1 MPPLARRAAE
11 VIIAGMERATTT
23 DPLAAL
29 TGALAHLRVHDVS
42 PTLGPDLPMW
52 FMYEAPQVVPLFRHA
67 DAGAAANRLTLA
79 EHTGTHVD
87 APFHFDADGQTMDQV
102 SVDTLLLRPY
112 KKFDLTAHDFQPGVL
127 VDADALRAA
136 ADAAGFMLE
145 RGDVAI
151 LEMGWDKYLP
161 DGGDA
166 REPTWW
172 GANQPGLAEDACAY
186 LVEAGINAV
195 ASDTAAA
202 DVAARDGEILAGHGH
217 SHAFLPRGILI
228 VEGLKGLAG
237 VPDTGL
243 FLALP
248 LKIQGGT
255 GSPVRVVLLSE

>member
-1 MPPLARRAAE
+1 MPPLARRAAA

-52 FMYEAPQVVPLFRHA
+52 FMYEAPQVEPLFRHA
-67 DAGAAANRLTLA
+67 EAGAAANRLTLA
-79 EHTGTHVD
+79 EHTGAHVD
-87 APFHFDADGQTMDQV
+87 APFHFDSDGQTMDQV

-136 ADAAGFMLE
+136 ADAAGFTLE

-166 REPTWW
+166 REAAWW
-172 GANQPGLAEDACAY
+172 GANQPGLAEDACEY
-186 LVEAGINAV
+186 LVEAGVNAV

-237 VPDTGL
+237 VPATGL
-243 FLALP
+243 FVALP

>member
-1 MPPLARRAAE
+1 MRGMPPLARRAAA
-11 VIIAGMERATTT
+11 VIIAGMEPATTT

-52 FMYEAPQVVPLFRHA
+52 VMYEAPQVEPLFRHA

-202 DVAARDGEILAGHGH
+202 DVAAPDGEILARPGH
-217 SHAFLPRGILI
+217 SHPLPPPRVPLLASPQGLPR
-228 VEGLKGLAG
+228 
-237 VPDTGL
+237 VPGTRP
-243 FLALP
+243 LP
-248 LKIQGGT
+248 
-255 GSPVRVVLLSE
+255 P

>member
-1 MPPLARRAAE
+1 
-11 VIIAGMERATTT
+11 MERATTT
-23 DPLAAL
+23 DPLATLA
-29 TGALAHLRVHDVS
+29 GALAHLSVHDVS
-42 PTLGPDLPMW
+42 PTLGPDLPMF
-52 FMYEAPQVVPLFRHA
+52 FMYEPPAVEPLFRHA

-87 APFHFDADGQTMDQV
+87 APFHFDVDGQTMDQV
-102 SVDTLLLRPY
+102 AVDTLLLRPY
-112 KKFDLTAHDFQPGVL
+112 KKFDLTAHDFQPGDL
-127 VDADALRAA
+127 VGADALRDAV
-136 ADAAGFMLE
+136 DAAGFTVE
-145 RGDVAI
+145 PGDVAV

-161 DGGDA
+161 DGSEA
-166 REPTWW
+166 RDPAWW
-172 GANQPGLAEDACAY
+172 GANQPGLAEDACEY
-186 LVEAGINAV
+186 LVQAGVNAV

-228 VEGLKGLAG
+228 VEGLKGLAA
-237 VPDTGL
+237 VPATGL